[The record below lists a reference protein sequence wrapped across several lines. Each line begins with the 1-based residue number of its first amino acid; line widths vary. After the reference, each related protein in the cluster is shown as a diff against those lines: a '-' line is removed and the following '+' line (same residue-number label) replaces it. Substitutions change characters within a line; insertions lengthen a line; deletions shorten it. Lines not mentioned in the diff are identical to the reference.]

1 MRVKCPHF
9 TGCSKAC
16 PKAPCSV
23 IGLIIQAQIEVMD
36 PRPEF
41 CEICAISRQ
50 IEMGLAFIW
59 VFKGNKALPRQFNHQ
74 ARGVGPEQA
83 HRPKNMAQTQ
93 CNAGR
98 AGPYMQVNNF
108 SKACISSS
116 AATNFWRV
124 WMRFHLL
131 LLLTEKGSKMTIL
144 RRDLCCTLSPMREH
158 VHEGNKSSAAVKTL
172 NGQWRL

>member
-1 MRVKCPHF
+1 
-9 TGCSKAC
+9 
-16 PKAPCSV
+16 
-23 IGLIIQAQIEVMD
+23 
-36 PRPEF
+36 
-41 CEICAISRQ
+41 
-50 IEMGLAFIW
+50 MGLAFIW

-74 ARGVGPEQA
+74 ARGVGPELA

-144 RRDLCCTLSPMREH
+144 RRDLCCTLSPVREH

-172 NGQWRL
+172 NGQWRLQSWCCGWCGLCPFLMLSCNDSNVVIINVFVIVIVDGVLEELMVWTWDELG